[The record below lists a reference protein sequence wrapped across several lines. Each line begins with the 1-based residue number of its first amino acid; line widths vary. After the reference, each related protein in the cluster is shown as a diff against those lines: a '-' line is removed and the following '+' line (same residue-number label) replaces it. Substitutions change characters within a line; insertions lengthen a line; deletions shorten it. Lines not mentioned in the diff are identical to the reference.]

1 MNLGNAIFRAK
12 AKSETTGVEQFDAET
27 AANFHLAFVEGGVGA
42 GSCACCPIANS
53 VGAVLLKKM
62 KGSDDI
68 ALRLRHL
75 LAVGVEYPAG
85 DARVAPRNRVVLKM

>member
-1 MNLGNAIFRAK
+1 MNLGNTIFRSK
-12 AKSETTGVEQFDAET
+12 AKSETTRIQQLDAET

-42 GSCACCPIANS
+42 GARACGPVANG
-53 VGAVLLKKM
+53 VRTVLFKKM

-75 LAVGVEYPAG
+75 LAIGVEYPAG
-85 DARVAPRNRVVLKM
+85 DAGVAPRNRVVLKV